1 MGAEGAK
8 MTLGGDEEG
17 GEGGAGKGLDLES
30 VDVTLE
36 HSQFDLTLVLSNG
49 AGIGSGGSDTLCG
62 ALQYNT
68 ALFDQST
75 IQRMARHFQTLLE
88 SAVAAPATK
97 LSDLRLMSKV
107 EIDMITVDW
116 NQTDFAFR
124 RDVCVHQWVEE
135 QVERTPDALAVVSL
149 RRRRRRRRI
158 HQYNIQC

>member
-8 MTLGGDEEG
+8 MTLGGDVVG
-17 GEGGAGKGLDLES
+17 VLGGAGKGLDLES

-149 RRRRRRRRI
+149 RRRKKKKKKKK
-158 HQYNIQC
+158 NPSL